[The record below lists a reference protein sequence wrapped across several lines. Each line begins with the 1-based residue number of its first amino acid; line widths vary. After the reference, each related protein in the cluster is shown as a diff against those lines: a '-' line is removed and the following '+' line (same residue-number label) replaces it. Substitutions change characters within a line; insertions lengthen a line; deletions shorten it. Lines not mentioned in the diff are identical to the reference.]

1 MASSAGGKTDTA
13 AGTPSPPVVD
23 RITVALV
30 PKAGMSL
37 QQLHERTGL
46 SKTDLVNRAITLY
59 DFIEES
65 LRDGR
70 DVLVRDKKTGEQQT
84 VVLL

>member
-1 MASSAGGKTDTA
+1 MAKNSVGGATDT
-13 AGTPSPPVVD
+13 GTETTPPVVD

-30 PKAGMSL
+30 PKAVTSL
-37 QQLHERTGL
+37 QALHERTGL
-46 SKTDLVNRAITLY
+46 SKTDLVNRAVILY

-65 LRDGR
+65 LRGGR
-70 DVLVRDKKTGEQQT
+70 DVLVRDKKSGEQHT